1 MAKWTMQSTGDP
13 LDVSNKDQHCSLVMT
28 TDTIKVKVEGKF
40 RQRER
45 KLFVLLIHSVWN
57 NIGIQRV
64 HTLELEKIKHVFK
77 TIAGVKDFNSWLWTY
92 LKNLAD
98 IKIEYSN
105 ERLHGVTRLFSDVW
119 FDKENK
125 TVSFEIPEK
134 LEQSIKN
141 PTQFARL
148 DTYFLIGLKGKYSV
162 SLYQLLESK
171 INLKKFDPKLTPR
184 EEDRMV
190 EIPVGELRDWMSI
203 GDQYKLW
210 GHFKARVLLP
220 SVEEI
225 NSNPIES
232 TFTVKVSEVKGA
244 RNKVVAVKFY
254 LVKTEARLALEKKIL
269 VSQKSK
275 DCSEKSFIIRPF
287 KGTVVYERA
296 KQLIPAGVDVY
307 DLEREWRE
315 YSKKKDEPVSNPEGA
330 FLSWLKNRATRNMF
344 RT

>member
-1 MAKWTMQSTGDP
+1 MQSTGNP
-13 LDVSNKDQHCSLVMT
+13 LDVDNKDQYCSLVMT
-28 TDTIKVKVEGKF
+28 TDTIKIKVEGKF

-45 KLFVLLIHSVWN
+45 KLFILLIHSVWN
-57 NIGIQRV
+57 NIGVQRV
-64 HTLELEKIKHVFK
+64 HTLELDKIKYVFK
-77 TIAGVKDFNSWLWTY
+77 TIAGVKDFNSWLWAY

-98 IKIEYSN
+98 IKIEYSS
-105 ERLHGVTRLFSDVW
+105 EKLHGVTRLFSDIW

-171 INLKKFDPKLTPR
+171 INLKKFDPKATPR
-184 EEDRMV
+184 KEDRMI
-190 EIPVGELRDWMSI
+190 EIPVNELRDWMSI

-210 GHFKARVLLP
+210 GHFKSRVLLP

-232 TFTVKVSEVKGA
+232 TFTVKITEVKGS
-244 RNKVVAVKFY
+244 RNKVVAVRFY
-254 LVKTEARLALEKKIL
+254 LTKTEARLVLEKEIQASLKAKE
-269 VSQKSK
+269 S
-275 DCSEKSFIIRPF
+275 SETSFVIKPF
-287 KGTVVYERA
+287 RGTVVYERA
-296 KQLIPAGVDVY
+296 KQLVPSGVCVHQ
-307 DLEREWRE
+307 LEQEWRE
-315 YSKKKDEPVSNPEGA
+315 FSKTKDEKVDNPEGA
-330 FLSWLKNRATRNMF
+330 FISWVKNRVIRNMF